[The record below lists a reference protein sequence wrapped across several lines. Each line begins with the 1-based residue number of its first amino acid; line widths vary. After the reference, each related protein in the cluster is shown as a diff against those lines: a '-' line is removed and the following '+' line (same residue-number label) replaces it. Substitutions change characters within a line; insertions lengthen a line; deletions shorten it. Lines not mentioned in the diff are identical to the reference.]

1 MRITS
6 LTNPRVKHVV
16 ALRDKRQRDEDG
28 LMLVE
33 GFDPLALALECG
45 VQPATV
51 FICPELFKPAHQPD
65 AHDRLWRR
73 VREANCQVIE
83 TSRPV
88 FEKMAYRDGPDGWL
102 AVVPRPDFNLER
114 ITLPAG
120 RPALL
125 LVAEAV
131 EKPGNLGAMLRTC
144 DAAGADAFLF
154 CDPKADLTNPN
165 VVRASQGALFSVP
178 VAQCTSAEAIRWL
191 RAQRVLIVAT
201 TPHDV
206 RGRPALDY
214 IACDYVRP
222 CAIVVGE
229 EKYGLSARWLEEADV
244 AVRIPM
250 FGRINSLNV
259 AASAAIVI
267 YEAVN
272 QRRRSSRGAS

>member
-16 ALRDKRQRDEDG
+16 ALREKRQRDADG

-33 GFDPLALALECG
+33 GFDPLALALDCG
-45 VQPATV
+45 VRPATV
-51 FICPELFKPAHQPD
+51 FVCPDLFKPAHQPGD
-65 AHDRLWRR
+65 QDRLLMR
-73 VREANCQVIE
+73 VRETGCQVIE
-83 TSRPV
+83 TTRPV

-102 AVVPRPDFNLER
+102 AVVPQPAFALSRLS
-114 ITLPAG
+114 LPAH

-178 VAQCTSAEAIRWL
+178 VAQCASTEAIRWL
-191 RAQRVLIVAT
+191 RDHSVRIVAT
-201 TPHDV
+201 TPHAV
-206 RGRPALDY
+206 HGRPPLDY
-214 IACDYVRP
+214 AACDYTRP

-229 EKYGLSARWLEEADV
+229 EKYGLSPLWLEEADV

-259 AASAAIVI
+259 AVSAAIVI
-267 YEAVN
+267 YEAIN
-272 QRRRSSRGAS
+272 QRRARSPAA

>member
-1 MRITS
+1 VRITS

-45 VQPATV
+45 VRPATV
-51 FICPELFKPAHQPD
+51 FVCPDLFKPAHQPGD
-65 AHDRLWRR
+65 HDRLLTR
-73 VREANCQVIE
+73 VRETGCQVIE
-83 TSRPV
+83 TTRPV

-102 AVVPRPDFNLER
+102 AVVPRPAFALSR
-114 ITLPAG
+114 LSLPTHH
-120 RPALL
+120 PPLL